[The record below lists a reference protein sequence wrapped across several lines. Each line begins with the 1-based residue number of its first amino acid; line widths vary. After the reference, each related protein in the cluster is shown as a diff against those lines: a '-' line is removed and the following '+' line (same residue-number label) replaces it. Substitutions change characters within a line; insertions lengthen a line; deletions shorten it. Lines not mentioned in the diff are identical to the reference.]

1 MYCGRICLGKGIV
14 RSRIESNR
22 VPTGQVG
29 YCLLYQCVMQMT
41 SKRWSYLQ
49 AMNYVIISCST
60 ENTVEGFS
68 LCSRSLGSP
77 SAPSLAR
84 CPSILSGA
92 RLSVWLPWPMCLCTC
107 VTVLV
112 HSVGRSIVLP
122 LLRSAFVCALIRSFV
137 CAFFCSCVR
146 LSFTDPVVQ

>member
-14 RSRIESNR
+14 RPRIESNR

-41 SKRWSYLQ
+41 SKSWSYLQ
-49 AMNYVIISCST
+49 AMNYVIICCST

-92 RLSVWLPWPMCLCTC
+92 RPSVWLPGPMCLCTC
-107 VTVLV
+107 VPVLV
-112 HSVGRSIVLP
+112 HSVGRSF
-122 LLRSAFVCALIRSFV
+122 SRSFV
-137 CAFFCSCVR
+137 P
-146 LSFTDPVVQ
+146 LSFVRRFLPLFVRSSVHVFVCPLLIL